1 MDMHLAQGL
10 RRALP
15 ALAFAF
21 LTSAYTSAM
30 KNPEIKHNPTPK
42 KRYDITLTVDGAP
55 GPFDSISGFVEY
67 KVANDECVPL
77 QPISGATIAPEEKVP
92 VVFKHEKDNI
102 YIGTIYADLMQDED
116 YFGLGICHWQVVAAS
131 AVLKNNAVEF
141 SPAIFHKDI
150 TAQHAVST
158 YFVKGDYTDSTKPH
172 SAFGTTNRSLFQPE
186 SRTDLFTVTLA
197 AKEDFQ

>member
-1 MDMHLAQGL
+1 MYLAQGL

-15 ALAFAF
+15 MLALAF
-21 LTSAYTSAM
+21 LTSAYASAM
-30 KNPEIKHNPTPK
+30 KTPDIKHNPTPK
-42 KRYDITLTVDGAP
+42 KRYAITLTVDSAP
-55 GPFDSISGFVEY
+55 GPFDSITGFVEY

-77 QPISGATIAPEEKVP
+77 EPVSGATIAPEEKVP
-92 VVFKHEKDNI
+92 VVFRHEKDGV
-102 YIGTIYADLMQDED
+102 YIGTIYTDLMQDED
-116 YFGLGICHWQVVAAS
+116 YYGLGVCHWQVVAAS
-131 AVLKNNAVEF
+131 ALLKNNAVEF

-158 YFVKGDYTDSTKPH
+158 YFVKGDYADNTKPH

>member
-1 MDMHLAQGL
+1 MYLAQGL

-15 ALAFAF
+15 MLALAF

-55 GPFDSISGFVEY
+55 GPFDSITGFVEY
-67 KVANDECVPL
+67 KVVNDECVPL
-77 QPISGATIAPEEKVP
+77 EPVSGATIAPEEKVP
-92 VVFKHEKDNI
+92 VVFKHAQGNT
-102 YIGTIYADLMQDED
+102 YTGAIYADLIQDED
-116 YFGLGICHWQVVAAS
+116 YYGLGVCHWQVVAAS
-131 AVLKNNAVEF
+131 AVLKNKAVEF

-150 TAQHAVST
+150 AAQHAVPT
-158 YFVKGDYTDSTKPH
+158 YFVKGDYTDNAKPH

>member
-1 MDMHLAQGL
+1 MYLAQGL
-10 RRALP
+10 RRTLP
-15 ALAFAF
+15 VLALAL
-21 LTSAYTSAM
+21 LTSAYASAM

-42 KRYDITLTVDGAP
+42 MRYAITLTVEGAP
-55 GPFDSISGFVEY
+55 GPFDSITGFVEY
-67 KVANDECVPL
+67 KVVNEECVPL
-77 QPISGATIAPEEKVP
+77 QPVSGATIAPEEKVP
-92 VVFKHEKDNI
+92 VTFRREKDGI
-102 YIGTIYADLMQDED
+102 YVGTIYADLMQDED
-116 YFGLGICHWQVVAAS
+116 YYGLGVCHWQVVAAS
-131 AVLKNNAVEF
+131 ALLKNKAVEF

-158 YFVKGDYTDSTKPH
+158 YFVNSDYTDNTTTH

>member
-1 MDMHLAQGL
+1 MYLVQGL
-10 RRALP
+10 RRTLPVLAL
-15 ALAFAF
+15 AF

-55 GPFDSISGFVEY
+55 GPFDSITGFVEY

-77 QPISGATIAPEEKVP
+77 EPVSGATIAPEEKIP
-92 VVFKHEKDNI
+92 VVFKHEKGDV

-116 YFGLGICHWQVVAAS
+116 YYGLGVCHWQIVATS
-131 AVLKNNAVEF
+131 AVLKNKAVEF

-150 TAQHAVST
+150 TAQHAVPT
-158 YFVKGDYTDSTKPH
+158 YFVKGDYADNAKPH

>member
-1 MDMHLAQGL
+1 MYLAQGL

-15 ALAFAF
+15 VLAFAF
-21 LTSAYTSAM
+21 LTSAYASAM
-30 KNPEIKHNPTPK
+30 KNPEIKHNPAPK
-42 KRYDITLTVDGAP
+42 KRYDITLTIDSAP
-55 GPFDSISGFVEY
+55 GPFDSITGFVEY
-67 KVANDECVPL
+67 KVRNDECVPL
-77 QPISGATIAPEEKVP
+77 EPVSGATIAPEEKVP
-92 VVFKHEKDNI
+92 VVFKHEKGDV
-102 YIGTIYADLMQDED
+102 YIGTIYADLIQDED
-116 YFGLGICHWQVVAAS
+116 YFGLGVCHWQVVAAS
-131 AVLKNNAVEF
+131 AVLKSNAVEF

-158 YFVKGDYTDSTKPH
+158 YFVKGDYADNGKPH

>member
-1 MDMHLAQGL
+1 MYLAQGL

-15 ALAFAF
+15 VLVFAF
-21 LTSAYTSAM
+21 LTSAYASTM
-30 KNPEIKHNPTPK
+30 KKPEIKHNPAPK
-42 KRYDITLTVDGAP
+42 KRYAITLTVDGAP
-55 GPFDSISGFVEY
+55 GPFDSITGFVEY

-77 QPISGATIAPEEKVP
+77 EPVSGATIAPEEKVP
-92 VVFKHEKDNI
+92 VVFKHETGNV
-102 YIGTIYADLMQDED
+102 YVGTIYTDLVQDED

-150 TAQHAVST
+150 AAQHAVST
-158 YFVKGDYTDSTKPH
+158 YFVKGDYTDNTKSH

-197 AKEDFQ
+197 AREDFR

>member
-1 MDMHLAQGL
+1 MYFAQGL

-15 ALAFAF
+15 VLALAF
-21 LTSAYTSAM
+21 LTTAHASAM
-30 KNPEIKHNPTPK
+30 KTPEIKHNPTPK

-55 GPFDSISGFVEY
+55 GPFDSITGFVEY

-77 QPISGATIAPEEKVP
+77 EPVSGATIAPEEKVP
-92 VVFKHEKDNI
+92 VVFKHETGNV
-102 YIGTIYADLMQDED
+102 YIGSIYADLMQDED
-116 YFGLGICHWQVVAAS
+116 YYGLGMCHWQVVAAS

-150 TAQHAVST
+150 EAQHAVST
-158 YFVKGDYTDSTKPH
+158 YFVKGDYVDNTNPH